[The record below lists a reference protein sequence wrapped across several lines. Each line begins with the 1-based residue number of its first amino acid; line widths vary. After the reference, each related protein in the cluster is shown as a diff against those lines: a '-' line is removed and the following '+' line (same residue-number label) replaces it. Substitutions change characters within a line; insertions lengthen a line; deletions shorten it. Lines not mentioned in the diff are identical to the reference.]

1 MTVDEGQKAKVYW
14 KHMSST
20 NRPSEVRPGVRL
32 RRRTKNQRRRRP
44 FRKPPTHKYP
54 NDLEL
59 VTATC
64 PGYNLGRAYKMVT
77 RIFEREFRSSNLTL
91 AQFALLVNIGRGEP
105 TTGTEIANRLG
116 SDVSTVSRTLDVV
129 VERGLVWEQRG
140 KDRRVRLYRLTDEG
154 RGALEETLP
163 KWRRA
168 KEATVSQMDQRK
180 WHQTLRQLKELS
192 TLEG

>member
-1 MTVDEGQKAKVYW
+1 MTKSKEK
-14 KHMSST
+14 
-20 NRPSEVRPGVRL
+20 PSVARRAVRL
-32 RRRTKNQRRRRP
+32 KRRGKAPR
-44 FRKPPTHKYP
+44 RKPPGRRQTRRQYP
-54 NDLEL
+54 NELEL

-91 AQFALLVNIGRGEP
+91 AQFALLVNIGREEP

-116 SDVSTVSRTLDVV
+116 SDLSTVSRTLDVV
-129 VERGLVWEQRG
+129 VDRGLVCEQRG
-140 KDRRVRLYRLTDEG
+140 SDRRVRLYRLTDEG
-154 RGALEETLP
+154 RAALEETLP

-180 WHQTLRQLKELS
+180 WRQTLRQLKELS
-192 TLEG
+192 ALSE